1 MSMRPNRPSST
12 ANATPSS
19 AIDFKNEFA
28 TSALAA
34 SHDETVTHILSR
46 LDQLQTKI
54 ANQTETPASAS
65 SQPASSTSSVRSVI
79 AASRAPASG
88 DLHSRLVAL
97 ETVHEDSLKRLGSK
111 LDTLE
116 KQLSVNK
123 EAEVLMNRISSKFGA
138 IESQLNANKGA
149 ESLMSQIATKFAEV
163 ETRLKSAMQLGDRM
177 SALESRMNSRASSE
191 LDPAQERL
199 IASINL
205 KLDIIEKQRGASG
218 TVLGSEGVSSDQ
230 RDARIKYLT
239 TRVDKLTKLKEQYQR
254 GEYGGEE

>member
-65 SQPASSTSSVRSVI
+65 SQPSTSSVRSVI

-199 IASINL
+199 IASINS